1 MEDVRLIRV
10 IVAVTLLTVVATE
23 TAQAG
28 DAEDCGNAPGLL
40 QTDPARAVAA
50 CSRLAEQGD
59 AHAEFMLGAMYQF
72 GEGVLQDYVRAGL
85 WYRKAADRGVAAAQY
100 NLGVMYDTGQ
110 GVAQDHAMAL
120 QLYRAAADQG
130 MAAAQY
136 NLALSY
142 AQGLGVPQDYKAAA
156 ELYRRAAGQGFAA
169 AQLNLGA
176 LYQNGDGVPQ
186 DYVQAYMWY
195 TLALAAFPPGADHDR
210 AERNRGQIAGR
221 MPAVEISRAQQL
233 AAEWRPKRAE

>member
-1 MEDVRLIRV
+1 MIRIIV
-10 IVAVTLLTVVATE
+10 IAIILTAVAAM
-23 TAQAG
+23 TARAG
-28 DAEDCGNAPGLL
+28 DADDCNNAAALL

-50 CSRLAEQGD
+50 CSKRAGQGD
-59 AHAEFMLGAMYQF
+59 AHAEFMLGFMYQF
-72 GEGVLQDYVRAGL
+72 GEGVLRDDVRASL
-85 WYRKAADRGVAAAQY
+85 WYRKAADQGVAAAQY
-100 NLGVMYDTGQ
+100 NLGVMYDSGQ
-110 GVAQDHAMAL
+110 GVAQDHAKAL

-130 MAAAQY
+130 MAGAQY

-156 ELYRRAAGQGFAA
+156 ELSLQAAEQGFAA

-195 TLALAAFPPGADHDR
+195 TLAIAAFPPGADHDR
-210 AERNRGQIAGR
+210 ADRNRGQVAGR
-221 MPAVEISRAQQL
+221 MPPDEISRAQQL
-233 AAEWRPKRAE
+233 AAEWRPKSAE